1 MISGVLT
8 LTAIADAEY
17 TRLHLSTDTIVV
29 DPYNVQTEPLKIKVE
44 QVSGVDIMP
53 VSVYLSVQ
61 ALSLNH
67 EIAGAVIDFGLCSD
81 AEFVIPAKDKLYAT
95 VTAVRVDAY
104 SDIEKKKLVE
114 SRTVNV
120 TCNREAEPMYR
131 GDKWTADMSFRNG
144 DYLEHVVNGN
154 TSIYQWSSRVEGN
167 TSKAPWDITLTT
179 DPEYGYWLHIT
190 EKTLFAA
197 KMLLAKGAL
206 IGSAVFD
213 GNYTISQ
220 HGVDENGQP
229 STRYDLFGEQTA
241 YGKDKFA
248 PNVMIDWLTGKF
260 RGKDVDIGGK
270 VVADRGKIGT
280 WHITDGG
287 IVSEDFKY
295 PDLSGNNVTGG
306 RGNMLKSGGGLLMCP
321 TLGGAL
327 QSSTGKLVAGII
339 KAEADSKLVHGV
351 YITAHGLGAAEWDR
365 DASVCALKLDARN
378 DNPRPDEWASAIDV
392 VNGHSSFKGMSTH
405 LIWAD
410 GSIEVTGEI
419 SAVAVNA
426 DLTISGRN
434 LKDGHILRV
443 INTADRDIML
453 SGAVTG
459 NEYARCVK
467 QGCSRTL
474 ILAYNHFRPESDSK

>member
-8 LTAIADAEY
+8 LTAIADAEF

-67 EIAGAVIDFGLCSD
+67 EIAGALTDFGLCSE
-81 AEFVIPAKDKLYAT
+81 AEYVIPAKDKLYAT

-213 GNYTISQ
+213 GDYTISQ

-229 STRYDLFGEQTA
+229 STRYDLFGEKTA
-241 YGKDKFA
+241 DGRDIFT
-248 PNVMIDWLTGKF
+248 PNIMIDWLTGKMK
-260 RGKDVDIGGK
+260 GKDVDIE
-270 VVADRGKIGT
+270 GKI
-280 WHITDGG
+280 
-287 IVSEDFKY
+287 K
-295 PDLSGNNVTGG
+295 
-306 RGNMLKSGGGLLMCP
+306 
-321 TLGGAL
+321 
-327 QSSTGKLVAGII
+327 GK
-339 KAEADSKLVHGV
+339 
-351 YITAHGLGAAEWDR
+351 
-365 DASVCALKLDARN
+365 
-378 DNPRPDEWASAIDV
+378 DV
-392 VNGHSSFKGMSTH
+392 V
-405 LIWAD
+405 L
-410 GSIEVTGEI
+410 TGE
-419 SAVAVNA
+419 VNA
-426 DLTISGRN
+426 DSGRIGGFKIEN
-434 LKDGHILRV
+434 NELHSGNFNSVHVNINSNGISSGFRNSYAEVGPSTNEVNKPLTLGRYILFPSV
-443 INTADRDIML
+443 GDYNDDLPSDTSAAIEC
-453 SGAVTG
+453 SGSAELTDSS
-459 NEYARCVK
+459 YAIWAR
-467 QGCSRTL
+467 GCSSFGGIRPRALFINGSDVIITRNL
-474 ILAYNHFRPESDSK
+474 SCIAIHNDVTIVADNSLRSGHVLKVVNLAETSRKLYGNVYNKTAMSTTIGGQCSKSLVCFDGMFYPESDISFG

>member
-67 EIAGAVIDFGLCSD
+67 EIAGAVIDFGLCSE

-120 TCNREAEPMYR
+120 TCNRETEPMYR

-260 RGKDVDIGGK
+260 RGKDVDIEGSIKAKEGWIGSVNRDADGK
-270 VVADRGKIGT
+270 
-280 WHITDGG
+280 
-287 IVSEDFKY
+287 
-295 PDLSGNNVTGG
+295 LSGNGLVLEYDGIRSVNFSNADGIGTYYST
-306 RGNMLKSGGGLLMCP
+306 RGMAVYASGSGIL
-321 TLGGAL
+321 A
-327 QSSTGKLVAGII
+327 SSTGMLQAARIVADGGN
-339 KAEADSKLVHGV
+339 AGV
-351 YITAHGLGAAEWDR
+351 YGLEIIARCNGYLNE
-365 DASVCALKLDARN
+365 VKAL
-378 DNPRPDEWASAIDV
+378 V
-392 VNGHSSFKGMSTH
+392 VN
-405 LIWAD
+405 AQNRY
-410 GSIEVTGEI
+410 GSPKNEPIAIEVESG
-419 SAVAVNA
+419 
-426 DLTISGRN
+426 LTR
-434 LKDGHILRV
+434 LRGKLEV
-443 INTADRDIML
+443 LNDAL
-453 SGAVTG
+453 FYG
-459 NEYARCVK
+459 NIRF
-467 QGCSRTL
+467 RPTL
-474 ILAYNHFRPESDSK
+474 IGTTKQYKASDYPSGTLLLDTGQNSGGWYMIRVN

>member
-67 EIAGAVIDFGLCSD
+67 EIAGAVIDFGLCSE

-213 GNYTISQ
+213 GDYTISQ
-220 HGVDENGQP
+220 HGVDENGHP
-229 STRYDLFGEQTA
+229 STRYDLFGEKTA
-241 YGKDKFA
+241 DGRDIFT
-248 PNVMIDWLTGKF
+248 PNIMIDWLTGKMK
-260 RGKDVDIGGK
+260 GKDVDIEGSIKAKEGWIGSVNRDANGK
-270 VVADRGKIGT
+270 
-280 WHITDGG
+280 
-287 IVSEDFKY
+287 
-295 PDLSGNNVTGG
+295 LSGNGLVLEYDGIRSVNFSNANGVGTYYST
-306 RGNMLKSGGGLLMCP
+306 RGMAVYASGSGIL
-321 TLGGAL
+321 A
-327 QSSTGKLVAGII
+327 SSTGMLQAARIVADGGN
-339 KAEADSKLVHGV
+339 AGV
-351 YITAHGLGAAEWDR
+351 YGLEIIAKCNGYLNEVKALVVNAQNRYGSPKYEPIAIEVENGLTR
-365 DASVCALKLDARN
+365 LRGKLEVLNDASF
-378 DNPRPDEWASAIDV
+378 
-392 VNGHSSFKGMSTH
+392 H
-405 LIWAD
+405 
-410 GSIEVTGEI
+410 GSI
-419 SAVAVNA
+419 
-426 DLTISGRN
+426 RF
-434 LKDGHILRV
+434 RP
-443 INTADRDIML
+443 
-453 SGAVTG
+453 
-459 NEYARCVK
+459 
-467 QGCSRTL
+467 TL
-474 ILAYNHFRPESDSK
+474 IGTTKQYKASDYPSGTLLLDTGQNSGGWYMIRVN